1 MPLKTSKGEKSRLFP
16 LLCLGRKKSKN
27 LCNGNAD
34 PTKLVKVL
42 SALYEQ
48 NLVY

>member
-1 MPLKTSKGEKSRLFP
+1 MHLKNI
-16 LLCLGRKKSKN
+16 KKVTYLIICVKKVSTIEIF
-27 LCNGNAD
+27 D

-48 NLVY
+48 K